1 LKFAYGIL
9 SGTIFALAI
18 LWTAGLVGYATSL
31 PRGVADQTSHT
42 DAIVVPTGGAGRLV
56 AGLALLK
63 TNMAERLFIS
73 GVHSQVT
80 MTSITTRSD
89 AEIVACC
96 VELGRSADDT
106 SQNAKETAAWMAAHD
121 YHSLR
126 LVTGSYHMPRA
137 ILEFR
142 HAMPDVRLVANPTF
156 PQHVKVDDWWRYRG
170 TAGLLASEY
179 AKYLLALIR
188 MPFSRASSPGSPP

>member
-1 LKFAYGIL
+1 MAFSFRIVGAAVFL
-9 SGTIFALAI
+9 LAI
-18 LWTAGLVGYATSL
+18 LWSAGLVGFAAAV
-31 PRGVADQTSHT
+31 PRDIADRTGHT
-42 DAIVVPTGGAGRLV
+42 DAIIVPTGGYGRLLSGV
-56 AGLALLK
+56 DLLRAGQ
-63 TNMAERLFIS
+63 AERLFIS
-73 GVHSQVT
+73 GVYTGVTLSQLLGKPES
-80 MTSITTRSD
+80 MLPD
-89 AEIVACC
+89 CC
-96 VELGRSADDT
+96 VDIGYSADDT
-106 SQNAKETAAWMAAHD
+106 YQNAEETAAWMAEHD

-188 MPFSRASSPGSPP
+188 MPFNRASFQGSPP

>member
-1 LKFAYGIL
+1 MIISFR
-9 SGTIFALAI
+9 IFGAIVFILAI
-18 LWTAGLVGYATSL
+18 LWSAGLVGFAASL
-31 PRGVADQTSHT
+31 PRTVADKTSET
-42 DAIVVPTGGAGRLV
+42 DTVVVPTGGAGRLV

-63 TNMAERLFIS
+63 AGMAERLFIS

-80 MTSITTRSD
+80 LSSIITRAN

-96 VELGRSADDT
+96 VELGRRADDT
-106 SQNAKETAAWMAAHD
+106 YQNAEETAAWMTAHG

-188 MPFSRASSPGSPP
+188 MPLSRASSQGSPP